1 MFLLYNLVLSLL
13 APIWAPVMLWRS
25 SRRAEKPNWAE
36 RAGDFPFRATKDTR
50 RIWVHAVSV
59 GEVMAALP
67 LLKALRERLP
77 SHDIVLSV
85 TTSSG
90 HATARDKAMPYVKHL
105 VYFPVDVVRF
115 QMAAMTRVRPE
126 VVAIMETELWPNFLW
141 AAKAFD
147 AKTVLVNG
155 RISDR
160 SFRRS
165 RWVLP
170 LYRWMLRHVDAAL
183 MQTEGDAERIRALGA
198 SEVRVLGNTKF
209 DEAAQIDDDAPRWR
223 AELGLGESFAV
234 VVGSTR
240 SELEEDWVVEAL
252 DQAFGDAIRSGDVR
266 VVHAPRH
273 LERAPMV
280 LAKASARF
288 GSAALRTSGSEARYV
303 VLDTY
308 GELGGVY
315 AAADAVIVGG
325 GFDRLGG
332 QNILQPL
339 ALGKPVL
346 HGPHMHNFRDVAAA
360 SLAAGASASC
370 PDVESLARQLA
381 TLREDAELRG
391 TMGAAARALVQTN
404 VGAGKRY
411 AEAIAA
417 MLESE

>member
-13 APIWAPVMLWRS
+13 APLWAPVMFWRS

-36 RAGDFPFRATKDTR
+36 RAGDFPFRATKDSR

-67 LLKALRERLP
+67 FLKALRERLP

-170 LYRWMLRHVDAAL
+170 LYRWMLRQVDAAL

-198 SEVRVLGNTKF
+198 GEVRVVGNTKF
-209 DEAAQIDDDAPRWR
+209 DEAAQIADEGPRWR
-223 AELGLGESFAV
+223 AELGLGEAFVV

-240 SELEEDWVVEAL
+240 SEMEEDLVVAAL
-252 DQAFGDAIRSGDVR
+252 DRAFGDAIRSGEVR

-273 LERAPMV
+273 LERAPDV

-288 GSAALRTSGSEARYV
+288 GSAALRTSGSVAPYL

-315 AAADAVIVGG
+315 SAADAVVVGG

-346 HGPHMHNFRDVAAA
+346 HGPHMHNFRDIAAA
-360 SLAAGASASC
+360 SLEAGASASC
-370 PDVESLARQLA
+370 ADAEALADRLSA
-381 TLREDAELRG
+381 VRGDPELRG
-391 TMGAAARALVQTN
+391 AMGEAARALVRAN
-404 VGAGKRY
+404 LGAGNRY
-411 AEAIAA
+411 AEAVAA
-417 MLESE
+417 LIEGA